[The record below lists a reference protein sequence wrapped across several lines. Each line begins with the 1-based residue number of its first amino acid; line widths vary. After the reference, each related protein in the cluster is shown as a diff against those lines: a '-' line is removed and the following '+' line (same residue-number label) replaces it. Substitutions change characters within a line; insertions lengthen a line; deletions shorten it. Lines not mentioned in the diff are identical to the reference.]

1 MVETS
6 RDVCY
11 KFYSLIH
18 NTMNDNKLIAEFMG
32 WTEVPHFMTCSAD
45 EVLYTEPAGMRDTW
59 TTSEMKFA
67 TNWDWLMPVVAKIQ
81 NGIDSTFCPSAD
93 IVLTYGMAV
102 AKIRREIAR
111 QQKRSK

>member
-1 MVETS
+1 MQDST
-6 RDVCY
+6 
-11 KFYSLIH
+11 
-18 NTMNDNKLIAEFMG
+18 LIAEFMG
-32 WTEVPHFMTCSAD
+32 YRVFNKGTKCYSPKYNDGTIAPMQFH
-45 EVLYTEPAGMRDTW
+45 
-59 TTSEMKFA
+59 TS
-67 TNWDWLMPVVAKIQ
+67 WDWLMPVVAKIQ